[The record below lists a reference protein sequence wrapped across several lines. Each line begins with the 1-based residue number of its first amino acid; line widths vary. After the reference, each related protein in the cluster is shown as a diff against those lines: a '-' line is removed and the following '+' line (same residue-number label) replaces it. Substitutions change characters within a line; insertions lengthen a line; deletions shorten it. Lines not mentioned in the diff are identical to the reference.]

1 LRIAL
6 VILHADPSRG
16 GAERYTIDVAAALHK
31 RGYHVSLLASFF
43 ADTPDG
49 VTCEKLAADG
59 LTRLGRYESFLDSL
73 DRHLD
78 ATPYDVVHA
87 MLPVRRCDLYHPHA
101 GVAAE
106 AIESG
111 HLKHDTRLK
120 RAVART
126 FNRLNRKRNRF
137 AHVEDDLL
145 TGPEPP
151 IVLCLSEYVKGT
163 VRKHYPGL
171 PADRLAILFNAVD
184 LRKLDPSTNQPRP
197 LPPFQGDAV
206 VALMVAQDFERKGLR
221 EAITA
226 LASAKEPRL
235 ALVVVGK
242 PDPAPYRRLSESLGV
257 ADRVHFAGQ
266 QSRVVGYYAA
276 ADFFVLPTRHDPCS
290 LVVLE
295 ALAMGLPVIS
305 TKQNGATEI
314 MTPGVHGCVLNT
326 ADDLAG
332 LTRDMRELCDRATRE
347 RMRAACLELRP
358 RLAYE
363 THLST
368 LESIYARVRRSDNGA
383 RLTPDSEL

>member
-1 LRIAL
+1 VKIAL

-16 GAERYTIDVAAALHK
+16 GAERYTIDLAAALHQ
-31 RGYHVSLLASFF
+31 RGHHVSLLASSF

-59 LTRLGRYESFLDSL
+59 LTRLGRYESLLNSL

-78 ATPYDVVHA
+78 ATSYDVVHA

-137 AHVEDDLL
+137 AHVEQDLL
-145 TGPEPP
+145 TSATPP
-151 IVLCLSEYVKGT
+151 VVLCLSEYVKDT
-163 VRKHYPGL
+163 VRRQYPDL
-171 PADRLAILFNAVD
+171 PADRLTILFNAVD
-184 LRKLDPSTNQPRP
+184 LRKLDPSANQPRP
-197 LPPFQGDAV
+197 LPPFRGDAV

-226 LASAKEPRL
+226 LGRAKEPRL

-242 PDPAPYRRLSESLGV
+242 PEPAPYRQLARTFGV

-266 QSRVVGYYAA
+266 QTRVVDYYAA

-314 MTPGVHGCVLNT
+314 MAHGVHGYVLES
-326 ADDLAG
+326 ADDIEG
-332 LTRDMRELCDRATRE
+332 LTRAMRDLCDPATRQRMRE
-347 RMRAACLELRP
+347 ACLRLRT

-363 THLST
+363 THLTT
-368 LESIYARVRRSDNGA
+368 LESIYERVARSDK
-383 RLTPDSEL
+383 RPTLDSEP